1 MEPVAGGRISY
12 RKPVDIYICHIW
24 RHPKQ
29 THCIW
34 TVECLLY
41 GIKIISESD
50 YYNILIN
57 RNQQSYMMAIPV
69 DCLRLRKHI
78 KLYIIY
84 MYISDFNI
92 NVSVN
97 FVRPVF
103 SNDLTNCTITSG
115 SALVWFHD
123 DSSAFIIMQ
132 MNQVW
137 AGSSHDQLKNEDE
150 EGTGTGT
157 TPWK

>member
-1 MEPVAGGRISY
+1 
-12 RKPVDIYICHIW
+12 
-24 RHPKQ
+24 
-29 THCIW
+29 
-34 TVECLLY
+34 
-41 GIKIISESD
+41 
-50 YYNILIN
+50 
-57 RNQQSYMMAIPV
+57 
-69 DCLRLRKHI
+69 
-78 KLYIIY
+78 

-123 DSSAFIIMQ
+123 GAWEASFIIMQ

-137 AGSSHDQLKNEDE
+137 AGSSHDQLKNKDE
-150 EGTGTGT
+150 ELRRNWNHTL
-157 TPWK
+157 KLNQFE

>member
-1 MEPVAGGRISY
+1 
-12 RKPVDIYICHIW
+12 
-24 RHPKQ
+24 
-29 THCIW
+29 
-34 TVECLLY
+34 
-41 GIKIISESD
+41 
-50 YYNILIN
+50 
-57 RNQQSYMMAIPV
+57 MAIPV

-115 SALVWFHD
+115 SALV
-123 DSSAFIIMQ
+123 
-132 MNQVW
+132 
-137 AGSSHDQLKNEDE
+137 
-150 EGTGTGT
+150 
-157 TPWK
+157 